1 MTPTAT
7 HRLLRLVPP
16 IADTTDLAAYE
27 NPDVVDLADLCVIVG
42 PEPGGVVG
50 AVFDGSDLYTM
61 TPAAARALAAA
72 ITRAAN
78 DVEALVATG

>member
-7 HRLLRLVPP
+7 HRHLRLVPP
-16 IADTTDLAAYE
+16 IADTADLAAYE
-27 NPDVVDLADLCVIVG
+27 HPDVVDLANLSVIVG

-50 AVFDGSDLYTM
+50 AVFDGGDLYTM
-61 TPAAARALAAA
+61 TPAEARALAAA
-72 ITRAAN
+72 IVRAAN